1 MIKSN
6 SGFSYEYNEGV
17 LHLRLCGEIDH
28 HSAAGLR
35 ADIDTLLYK
44 IRPVRLLFDLSAVGF
59 MDSSGLGLIMGR
71 YSLMRELGGV
81 MVILDPTEPIS
92 RILELAG
99 IRRIIAVEKT
109 KGEVKN
115 EK

>member
-6 SGFSYEYNEGV
+6 SAFEHENEAGRLYV
-17 LHLRLCGEIDH
+17 RLRGEIDH
-28 HSAAGLR
+28 HSAAELR
-35 ADIDTLLYK
+35 GDIDALIFQTRPKKMLL
-44 IRPVRLLFDLSAVGF
+44 DLSRVGF

-71 YSLMRELGGV
+71 YSLVRELGGE
-81 MVILDPTEPIS
+81 MVIIDPTDPILK
-92 RILELAG
+92 ILNLAG
-99 IRRIIAVEKT
+99 IKRIISVETT